1 MTHEEMKHVIL
12 LEIFAPSE
20 YDKYLFDIPQ
30 DVRDEMYS
38 RYKNN
43 EPMSRIVSL
52 IPNEYDRN
60 RMLGLAQLID
70 EGIEKEKL
78 LEQEKQ
84 SEEVPH

>member
-1 MTHEEMKHVIL
+1 MTYKEMKNVIL

-30 DVRDEMYS
+30 DVRDEMYK
-38 RYKNN
+38 RYLNN
-43 EPMSRIVSL
+43 EPMSSIVCL

-60 RMLGLAQLID
+60 RMLDLAQLID

-78 LEQEKQ
+78 LEQKEQ
-84 SEEVPH
+84 SEEI

>member
-1 MTHEEMKHVIL
+1 MRHLIV
-12 LEIFAPSE
+12 LELVCPSE
-20 YDKYLFDIPQ
+20 YDKNLFEIPQ
-30 DVRDEMYS
+30 DVRDQMYE

-43 EPMSRIVSL
+43 ESL
-52 IPNEYDRN
+52 TSICSMIPNEKDRN
-60 RMLGLAQLID
+60 RMLELAKLID